1 VTGDQQKIRDEAL
14 KRGISRLCHFT
25 QSRKLSHILSD
36 LDGVWATSRI
46 IEKAPDLL
54 DQTDNLRLDGQL
66 DHICCSVEYPN
77 TWYLSKIR
85 DKDPL
90 FKDWV
95 VVFLKPA
102 LLWRD
107 RSLFSPRNAAAHT
120 GTLIQGGY
128 AGFSRLFDQSLVG
141 AGGRTFSRTAEM
153 LPCCP
158 TDDQAEVLVYEHIQR
173 SNILGIGVLSEA
185 QARVEKLRL
194 SFIPSATNPDFYVA
208 PDIFTGRWSNL
219 IRRGQRPKE
228 VVFSE

>member
-1 VTGDQQKIRDEAL
+1 MTEDQQKIRDEAL
-14 KRGISRLCHFT
+14 RRGISRLCHFT

-36 LDGVWATSRI
+36 LDGVWATSRL

-54 DQTDNLRLDGQL
+54 DQTDKIRRDGHL

-77 TWYLSKIR
+77 TWYLSQIR
-85 DKDPL
+85 DNDQV

-95 VVFLKPA
+95 IVFLNPA

-107 RSLFSPRNAAAHT
+107 GTLFSPRNSAAQA

-128 AGFSRLFDQSLVG
+128 AGFSRLFAPSLIG
-141 AGGRTFSRTAEM
+141 AGGRTFARTAEM

-173 SNILGIGVLSEA
+173 SDILGVGVLSEA
-185 QARVEKLRL
+185 QARAEALRL
-194 SFIPSATNPDFYVA
+194 SFIHSATNPRFYVA

-219 IRRGQRPKE
+219 IRRGHRPKE